1 MRTSILNTATTEQM
15 GYSIFPFFVY
25 TKSKVG
31 ENGNSPEG
39 YDFLSLILLCYTKL
53 FVFEAKFRSAKSHN
67 AILIKL
73 LFLLE
78 FPYNS
83 VGNSI
88 IASA

>member
-1 MRTSILNTATTEQM
+1 MYFKHAPKPQVDM
-15 GYSIFPFFVY
+15 VFFLFSDY
-25 TKSKVG
+25 PKFTVG